1 MKLEDMKAKLEKI
14 KLIFSQVEAP
24 TPTVEPVA
32 PIKMATDYPLA
43 DGTILT
49 VMDMVVGSD
58 VMAGDVAAADGSY
71 TLADGTVLTVLGGKI
86 DSITP
91 MEAMPI
97 VSEDMKAIQGV
108 VAQMSEQ
115 IKALQTGLA
124 AYKAQFAAQEN
135 KAAKQ
140 VEANKAVME
149 LLMAFSEKP
158 IAQPLVAPKKFEE
171 MTRLEQLRFNRTKTK

>member
-24 TPTVEPVA
+24 IEPVA

-49 VMDMVVGSD
+49 IMDMVIGSD

-71 TLADGTVLTVLGGKI
+71 TLADGTALTVLGGKI

-91 MEAMPI
+91 MATEPI
-97 VSEDMKAIQGV
+97 VSEDMKAMQGV

-158 IAQPLVAPKKFEE
+158 IAQPLVKAKGDALTAAQRHMENQRKF
-171 MTRLEQLRFNRTKTK
+171 K